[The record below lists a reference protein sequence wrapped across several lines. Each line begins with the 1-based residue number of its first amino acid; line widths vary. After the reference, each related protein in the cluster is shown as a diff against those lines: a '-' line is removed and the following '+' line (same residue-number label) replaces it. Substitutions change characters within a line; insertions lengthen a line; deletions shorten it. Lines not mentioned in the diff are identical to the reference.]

1 METIKNL
8 WKKYKSVIL
17 YLIFGGLTTAVNIV
31 TYALCYQ
38 GFKLGDWQILPGLH
52 WANVPSNIVAWIF
65 GVVFAYVTNKIWV
78 FESKTH
84 SFGELAKEAWK
95 FFSCRFAT
103 GVMDLFIM
111 WLCVDILRWN
121 GNLMKVISNI
131 LVIILNY
138 VASKLWIFNKEKPQ
152 Q

>member
-8 WKKYKSVIL
+8 WEKYKSAIL

-31 TYALCYQ
+31 TYALCYK
-38 GFKLGDWQILPGLH
+38 GFKLGEWQILPGLG
-52 WANVPSNIVAWIF
+52 WGNVPSNIIAWIF
-65 GVVFAYVTNKIWV
+65 GVAFAYVTNKIWV

-84 SFGELAKEAWK
+84 SFGALVKEAWK
-95 FFSCRFAT
+95 FISCRLGT
-103 GVMDLFIM
+103 GLMDLFIM
-111 WLCVDILRWN
+111 WLCVDILHWN
-121 GNLMKVISNI
+121 GNLMKVLSNI

-138 VASKLWIFNKEKPQ
+138 VASKLWIFNKEKTQ